1 MHGSKLSNPVNSRT
15 LSDLLSYLD
24 AVQAF
29 LDKAVLDR
37 DFDEADRINAEF
49 SECLSALLEAAM
61 VPDVTELARFRQ
73 IKVRHAEAQDALA
86 EILREIRGRR
96 SKVQAA
102 LSAYLRV

>member
-1 MHGSKLSNPVNSRT
+1 MHGRKLSNPVNFKT

-24 AVQAF
+24 AVQKF
-29 LDKAVLDR
+29 LDKAVFDR

-49 SECLSALLEAAM
+49 SKCLSALLEAAM

-73 IKVRHAEAQDALA
+73 IKARHAEAQNALA
-86 EILREIRGRR
+86 GILRETRGRR

-102 LSAYLRV
+102 LSAYSRV

>member
-1 MHGSKLSNPVNSRT
+1 MHGSKFSNPVNSRT

-24 AVQAF
+24 VVQAF

-37 DFDEADRINAEF
+37 DFDAADRINAEF

-73 IKVRHAEAQDALA
+73 IKARHAEAQDALA
-86 EILREIRGRR
+86 KILRETRGRR

-102 LSAYLRV
+102 LSAYSRV

>member
-15 LSDLLSYLD
+15 LSYLLSYLD

-61 VPDVTELARFRQ
+61 IPDVTELARFRQ
-73 IKVRHAEAQDALA
+73 IKARHAEAQDALA
-86 EILREIRGRR
+86 EILRETRGRR

-102 LSAYLRV
+102 LSAYSRV

>member
-24 AVQAF
+24 VVQAF

-37 DFDEADRINAEF
+37 DFDAADRINVEF
-49 SECLSALLEAAM
+49 SECLSALLEAAK

-73 IKVRHAEAQDALA
+73 IKARHAEAQDALA
-86 EILREIRGRR
+86 KILQATRGRR
-96 SKVQAA
+96 RKVQAA
-102 LSAYLRV
+102 ISAYSRV